1 MRNSCEETFGLIN
14 ESFLNLDRKINAGT
28 LGHIDIAK
36 HLLNVKENEEKEQAE
51 ISQISQ
57 TDIVQVD
64 KWLIK
69 PSV

>member
-14 ESFLNLDRKINAGT
+14 ESFLDIDRERNAGK

-36 HLLNVKENEEKEQAE
+36 ILLNIKENEEKEQAE
-51 ISQISQ
+51 ISQKIQ

-64 KWLIK
+64 K
-69 PSV
+69 

>member
-14 ESFLNLDRKINAGT
+14 ESLSDLDMERSAET

-36 HLLNVKENEEKEQAE
+36 HLLNIKENKEKEQAK